1 MMADGREEAVMGRQN
16 TGNDKGMGPG
26 EVLLSSSTESA
37 PALWEIVCAWLKI
50 GTIGFGGGYAVL
62 DLIHSELVVKRKWIS
77 EQRYENMTAL
87 SEMGPGAFTVNLLAA
102 IAYRLGG
109 VTAMIAATIALVL
122 PSFLLIVA
130 LAGVFLAYENNP
142 VVESAVKGL
151 TAGVVGL
158 LIAVVWDMVKRIP
171 GHWCCFSVGI
181 AALLVGLVFPV
192 NPIWLV
198 LMGALAGAARVV
210 VPEIYGK
217 KSAQSGQNL

>member
-1 MMADGREEAVMGRQN
+1 MEHPRK
-16 TGNDKGMGPG
+16 DKGQGQMEIP
-26 EVLLSSSTESA
+26 LLSCTESA
-37 PALWEIVCAWLKI
+37 PALWQIVRTWLKI

-62 DLIHSELVVKRKWIS
+62 DLIHSELVIKHKWIS

-109 VTAMIAATIALVL
+109 VTAMIAATIALIL
-122 PSFLLIVA
+122 PSFLIIVA
-130 LAGVFLAYENNP
+130 LAGVFLVWEKNL

-181 AALLVGLVFPV
+181 AALLLGLFFPV

-198 LMGALAGAARVV
+198 LMGALAGAARVL
-210 VPEIYGK
+210 VPERYGK
-217 KSAQSGQNL
+217 KSVQGGRNL

>member
-1 MMADGREEAVMGRQN
+1 MK
-16 TGNDKGMGPG
+16 TPSKDKEKGPM
-26 EVLLSSSTESA
+26 EIPLSPSTESA
-37 PALWEIVCAWLKI
+37 PSVWEIVFTWLKI

-62 DLIHSELVVKRKWIS
+62 DLIHSELVVKHKWIS

-130 LAGVFLAYENNP
+130 LAGVFLAWENNL

-181 AALLVGLVFPV
+181 AALLLGLFFPI

-198 LMGALAGAARVV
+198 LMGGLAGAARVL

-217 KSAQSGQNL
+217 KSA